1 MRWKLHGAKGL
12 EILWLWKAEGWSQGP
27 CRTSYVSCSLGD
39 LLPGTYAYPGRCVV
53 EGQKLA
59 QGKSWKTHRTPP
71 PPPILYPRWLQL
83 PFAPGVAGDSVARLW
98 DLSTTPTPTPTPSHG
113 KAREMNAAVGLRGAV
128 ISGFRAAQ
136 PLCPR

>member
-53 EGQKLA
+53 KGQKLA

-71 PPPILYPRWLQL
+71 HLFCIHSGYNSPLPRGWL
-83 PFAPGVAGDSVARLW
+83 GTV
-98 DLSTTPTPTPTPSHG
+98 
-113 KAREMNAAVGLRGAV
+113 
-128 ISGFRAAQ
+128 
-136 PLCPR
+136 